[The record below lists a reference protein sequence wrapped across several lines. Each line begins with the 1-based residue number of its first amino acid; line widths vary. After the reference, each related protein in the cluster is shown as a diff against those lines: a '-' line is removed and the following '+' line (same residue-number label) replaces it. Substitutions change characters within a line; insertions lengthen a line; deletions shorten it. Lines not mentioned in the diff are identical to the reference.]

1 MKRLLCLLLTVLT
14 VLSLSACGET
24 AALPTPE
31 TMPSMTFPTETVP
44 TQILPAETEPT
55 QPLPPETEP
64 AAETEALESSLV
76 DLTQLS
82 STMVY
87 AEVFNMMYS
96 PEAYIGKTVIMRG
109 VFSKGQ
115 LYAADGSLSD
125 GGVIFSC
132 IVLDATACCAQGI
145 PFDLAGDYEYPQDY
159 PELGSEIT
167 VEGIFEIH
175 EQDGLEFCRLAD
187 ARFVQ

>member
-31 TMPSMTFPTETVP
+31 TMPPMTFPTETVP

-55 QPLPPETEP
+55 QPLPPETES

-125 GGVIFSC
+125 VGVIFSC

-145 PFDLAGDYEYPQDY
+145 SFDLAGDYEYPQDY
-159 PELGSEIT
+159 PELGAEIT